1 PNLINFSVSAN
12 QLTGGIPT
20 LDGLALQNFY
30 VGANN
35 LTGDVPAAPASL
47 IAGGS
52 SLCDNP
58 LNHTPDPAWDAAT
71 GNSPWYAN
79 CSFTSTTTTLG
90 SSLNPS
96 VAGQGVTFTATVAG
110 QSPFGS
116 VTFADGSNVLCNA
129 VTLTASQAACS
140 TSSLAAGSHT
150 ITASYSG
157 DGVNAPSSGQLTQAV
172 NPAISFIPSG
182 ERAVLDAIYTQ
193 GNGPGWLNN
202 SGWEGASGTECTWY

>member
-1 PNLINFSVSAN
+1 TFEAFGNQLTGPIPSLQGLSNLQDFYVWSNQLSGTIPSLVGLTNLHTFIAFNNRLTGSIPSLQGLPNLINFSVSAN

-129 VTLTASQAACS
+129 VTLT
-140 TSSLAAGSHT
+140 
-150 ITASYSG
+150 
-157 DGVNAPSSGQLTQAV
+157 
-172 NPAISFIPSG
+172 
-182 ERAVLDAIYTQ
+182 
-193 GNGPGWLNN
+193 
-202 SGWEGASGTECTWY
+202 